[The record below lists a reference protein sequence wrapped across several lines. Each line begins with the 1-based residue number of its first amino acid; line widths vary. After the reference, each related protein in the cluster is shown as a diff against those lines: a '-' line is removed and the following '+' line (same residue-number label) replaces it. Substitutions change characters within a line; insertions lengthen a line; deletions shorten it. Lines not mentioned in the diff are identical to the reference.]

1 MACTAPAGVAVALD
15 VKAELARELV
25 RPARLFDI
33 ELYFSSAV
41 GVPQQDVTVS
51 VHTHALRSHTLVMEF
66 PAQTHAAACDTASR
80 ISRLFAQWQPGD
92 GAGSLAERLGVTAS
106 DDMLPRV
113 AALPEFLYAKVSRPT
128 PYTPRP
134 TPYTPSTPRPRAS
147 RLNVG
152 FRERKSRRVQPGRGF
167 SLLGETARSRR
178 IDLTGR
184 LSPDLVRPNVLCGLD
199 VWSHYFY
206 IANAPQ
212 TTQQNVRSKR

>member
-1 MACTAPAGVAVALD
+1 MALD

-113 AALPEFLYAKVSRPT
+113 AALPEFLYAKVLRCLRFRHGSVGPCDLLLVAWLT
-128 PYTPRP
+128 DQNWLCDV
-134 TPYTPSTPRPRAS
+134 PRAPGS
-147 RLNVG
+147 GPNATQYEYAAFLSQLPEGSAMRPLAG
-152 FRERKSRRVQPGRGF
+152 GHHLPDAHARRARPSKSRRR
-167 SLLGETARSRR
+167 
-178 IDLTGR
+178 
-184 LSPDLVRPNVLCGLD
+184 
-199 VWSHYFY
+199 
-206 IANAPQ
+206 
-212 TTQQNVRSKR
+212 